1 MSRIDTQT
9 DLKILADLALGYK
22 NKDLAVKYNVSPS
35 YVSKLK
41 TGRKQL
47 NVRIINSIQPV
58 AVSREEVMRYVKQRI
73 AELTHELNVL
83 YTIQKGE

>member
-1 MSRIDTQT
+1 MSRIDTQI

-22 NKDLAVKYNVSPS
+22 NKDLAVKYGVSPS

-47 NVRIINSIQPV
+47 NVRVINSVQPV
-58 AVSREEVMRYVKQRI
+58 AVSREEVALYVKQRI
-73 AELTHELNVL
+73 AELTHELNIL